1 MPGTSHPEGL
11 RYVALLFFENIEGAA
26 TLRLLHTSNTVV
38 CYCIVKKIIW
48 LYYKHY
54 PEKNV
59 RRRCCFMKGTVE
71 SLIKKLGLDISSE
84 QRQYLGFLFENLHLE
99 VLSDKEQHFF
109 VEYFYK
115 SEALRKMAAFA
126 LELADVMH
134 EIRENV
140 PTIEQAERLAN
151 GKEQRLYYEQKRQ
164 ETRRQKLKQQT
175 AKNGNVLYVPF
186 NDYKQERGPFII
198 CLEQTAGMAKYSE
211 LCKSM
216 ILPLFLNAHQEQRDL
231 YIVPYDCQIH
241 VHYRF
246 ENGHLNLSDFKD
258 FIEYQAKGE
267 AAMLPVLQFVKGLL
281 QENQHCTET
290 DVIIFTEGDPVDGP
304 YLLGKHAKT
313 MLEEMKQRYHA
324 EFSVIAMNEHRF
336 NEHHFWFANKAIFA
350 DDAIQ

>member
-1 MPGTSHPEGL
+1 MWPFF
-11 RYVALLFFENIEGAA
+11 FFENIEGAA

-99 VLSDKEQHFF
+99 ELSDKEQHFF

>member
-290 DVIIFTEGDPVDGP
+290 DVIIFTEGNPVDGP